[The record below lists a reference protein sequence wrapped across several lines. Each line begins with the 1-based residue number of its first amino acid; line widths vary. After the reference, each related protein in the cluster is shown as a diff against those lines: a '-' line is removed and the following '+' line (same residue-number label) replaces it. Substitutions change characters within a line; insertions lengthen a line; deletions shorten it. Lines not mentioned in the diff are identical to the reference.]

1 MNFSYRERMKKFRI
15 LSIPFCAWFLP
26 YLVSAGEAEDRARE
40 ASQEFIGRLEVNLIF
55 PLVTLMLG
63 IAFAVFMFGVFEYI
77 KGAGSDSERAQGQRH
92 MLYGVIGVVIMLS
105 AIAILRIA
113 AGTFGLTVTV

>member
-1 MNFSYRERMKKFRI
+1 MKHLRLLLLTI
-15 LSIPFCAWFLP
+15 FLYP
-26 YLVSAGEAEDRARE
+26 SLLLAESAEDRARA
-40 ASQEFIGRLEVNLIF
+40 ASQEFVGRLEANLVF
-55 PLVTLMLG
+55 PLITLMLG

-77 KGAGSDSERAQGQRH
+77 KGASSYSDRSQGQRH
-92 MLYGVIGVVIMLS
+92 MLYGVIGMVIMLS